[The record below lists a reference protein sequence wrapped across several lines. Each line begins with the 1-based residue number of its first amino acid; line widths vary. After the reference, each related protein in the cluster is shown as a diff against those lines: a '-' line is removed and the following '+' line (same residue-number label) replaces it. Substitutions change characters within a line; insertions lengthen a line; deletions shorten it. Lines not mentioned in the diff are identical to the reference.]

1 MSLLEVAGLEAGY
14 GLLSAVR
21 DLNLNLASGEVLAL
35 VGANGA
41 GKTTLLRTIA
51 GAHPARAGTIRFQSQ
66 DVTNMPAHQRVKRGI
81 ALVPEGRRLFQ
92 EMTVSDN
99 LRVASLVGRPGPW
112 TIDAVANAFP
122 FMKARWRARASE
134 LSGGQQQAVAISRAL
149 LANPLLLMLDE
160 VSLGLS
166 PAAVHL
172 LYDSIAAL
180 IEAKTTIL
188 LVEQDLKRALRFS
201 NRVVCLLEGR
211 IVLEGAASAVSHADI
226 VSAYFGLGKSR
237 GGSARGEAQA

>member
-1 MSLLEVAGLEAGY
+1 MKLLEVAGLEAGY

-21 DLNLNLASGEVLAL
+21 DLTLDVAPGEVLAL

-51 GAHPARAGTIRFQSQ
+51 GAHVARIGSIRLQSE
-66 DVTNMPAHQRVKRGI
+66 DVTNLPAHQRVKRGI

-92 EMTVSDN
+92 EMTVGDN
-99 LRVASLVGRPGPW
+99 LRVASQIGRPGPW

-122 FMKARWRARASE
+122 FMKARWRAKAGE

-180 IEAKTTIL
+180 IEARTTIL
-188 LVEQDLKRALRFS
+188 LVEQDLRRALRVS

-211 IVLEGAASAVSHADI
+211 IVLESATSAASHADI
-226 VSAYFGLGKSR
+226 VAAYFGLGKSQAGAPR
-237 GGSARGEAQA
+237 QGAQA

>member
-1 MSLLEVAGLEAGY
+1 MSLLEVIGLDAGY

-21 DLNLNLASGEVLAL
+21 DLTLTADEGEVLAL

-51 GAHPARAGTIRFQSQ
+51 GAHAPRRGQIRLQSQ
-66 DVTNMPAHQRVKRGI
+66 DVTALSAHQRVKRGI

-92 EMTVSDN
+92 EMSVKDN
-99 LRVASLVGRPGPW
+99 LAVAAQVGRPGPW
-112 TIDAVANAFP
+112 TVETVADAFP
-122 FMKARWRARASE
+122 FLKEKWRARAGE
-134 LSGGQQQAVAISRAL
+134 LSGGQQQAVAIGRAL

-166 PAAVHL
+166 PAAVNI
-172 LYDSIAAL
+172 LYESIAAL
-180 IEAKTTIL
+180 MKSKTTIL

-201 NRVVCLLEGR
+201 NRVVCLLEGQ
-211 IVLEGAASAVSHADI
+211 IVLERATDAVSHADI
-226 VSAYFGLGKSR
+226 VQAYFGLGRSR
-237 GGSARGEAQA
+237 EALA